1 MFYCKHD
8 NSMNFIHD
16 DESRIEVYGV
26 TADEMFTCIG
36 NAICAKDSILDK
48 IKSLE
53 PYQVERVQ
61 EMITK
66 LQEFVDN
73 YANSDI

>member
-16 DESRIEVYGV
+16 DESRLEVYGV
-26 TADEMFTCIG
+26 TADQMFMCIG
-36 NAICAKDSILDK
+36 NAICAKDNILDE
-48 IKSLE
+48 IKSLK

-61 EMITK
+61 EMITN
-66 LQEFVDN
+66 LQSFLDKHN
-73 YANSDI
+73 NDD

>member
-26 TADEMFTCIG
+26 TADQMMQCIG
-36 NAICAKDSILDK
+36 NAICARDNILDE
-48 IKSLE
+48 ITSLK

-61 EMITK
+61 EMITN
-66 LQEFVDN
+66 LQTFLDKHN
-73 YANSDI
+73 NND

>member
-36 NAICAKDSILDK
+36 NAICAKDNILDE
-48 IKSLE
+48 IKALK

-61 EMITK
+61 EMITN
-66 LQEFVDN
+66 LQTFLDKHKN
-73 YANSDI
+73 ND

>member
-36 NAICAKDSILDK
+36 NAICARDNILDE
-48 IKSLE
+48 ITSLK
-53 PYQVERVQ
+53 PYQVERVE
-61 EMITK
+61 EMIQS
-66 LQEFVDN
+66 LQSFLNKHNNND
-73 YANSDI
+73 

>member
-26 TADEMFTCIG
+26 TADQMMQCIG
-36 NAICAKDSILDK
+36 NAICARDNILDE
-48 IKSLE
+48 ITSLK
-53 PYQVERVQ
+53 PYQVERVE
-61 EMITK
+61 EMIQC
-66 LQEFVDN
+66 LQSFLNKHNKD
-73 YANSDI
+73 D